1 MKTKFLFPHQYK
13 KIGWILFLGALLTL
27 SYLWIIEYDFDDHFK
42 ITVFAITDNALFGK
56 NHFFELMQNGILDEI
71 LTILIIVGALLVSFS
86 KTKIEDELINKI
98 RLESLALATYI
109 NYGFIILSTLFV
121 YGFDYLNIVLFNLF
135 TILIFFIL
143 IFHYKLA
150 KLNQ

>member
-1 MKTKFLFPHQYK
+1 MKIKFLFPHQYK

-27 SYLWIIEYDFDDHFK
+27 TYLWLIEYDFDANFK
-42 ITVFAITDNALFGK
+42 VQVFALSESSLFDKKGSFK
-56 NHFFELMQNGILDEI
+56 FVKNGILDEV
-71 LTILIIVGALLVSFS
+71 LTILIIIGGLLVSFS
-86 KTKIEDELINKI
+86 KTKIEDEFISKI

-109 NYGFIILSTLFV
+109 NYGFIILSTIFV
-121 YGFDYLNIVLFNLF
+121 YGFDYLNIILFNLF
-135 TILIFFIL
+135 TILIFFIV